1 MVWSAPSLLS
11 VDPLIRNATNYL
23 INNCPLPPDQQVTG
37 LGFFSPSISRVQLN
51 HWQPPGA
58 CMILPLPLEKTPQNL
73 VSTLI
78 DFNTLE
84 LHPSEWDRLPGFDPN
99 LLAPLINGAS
109 FPYPCP
115 LHKRMRSYDDGK
127 EGDLHE
133 MLSNLIQRLSPLAH
147 LILIELWN
155 KEGEYET
162 GECWA
167 ALQALST
174 TKSMT
179 DRNVLKAA
187 DFITVV
193 LWESLHQ
200 ESGIFLN

>member
-1 MVWSAPSLLS
+1 
-11 VDPLIRNATNYL
+11 
-23 INNCPLPPDQQVTG
+23 
-37 LGFFSPSISRVQLN
+37 
-51 HWQPPGA
+51 
-58 CMILPLPLEKTPQNL
+58 
-73 VSTLI
+73 
-78 DFNTLE
+78 
-84 LHPSEWDRLPGFDPN
+84 
-99 LLAPLINGAS
+99 
-109 FPYPCP
+109 
-115 LHKRMRSYDDGK
+115 MRSYDDGK

-193 LWESLHQ
+193 LWESLLLPIRGDVVTDTGFVKVSPVVTNGSVVYKSVLL
-200 ESGIFLN
+200 ESGTMTQDMYMNSVLDRAGKDPKWLHYFFQKDCKDGVSARHG